1 MSSSG
6 ESRQDAERC
15 HVTYGDVID
24 KAVRK
29 NISICRRAG
38 QDGGL
43 SRVYV
48 SQSSLLHIVFTAA
61 ASAQQQQQQN
71 FIIHV
76 EGKSSKPK
84 KLETVLL
91 AHFILYSPFFP
102 SFRILSPILASTS
115 WS

>member
-1 MSSSG
+1 VFTADDAVTLMTSAG

-15 HVTYGDVID
+15 YVTYGDVID
-24 KAVRK
+24 KVARN

-48 SQSSLLHIVFTAA
+48 SQSNLLHIVFTAA
-61 ASAQQQQQQN
+61 ASDQQQQQQHN

-76 EGKSSKPK
+76 EGK
-84 KLETVLL
+84 E
-91 AHFILYSPFFP
+91 F
-102 SFRILSPILASTS
+102 
-115 WS
+115 

>member
-24 KAVRK
+24 KAARK

-43 SRVYV
+43 SRVYD
-48 SQSSLLHIVFTAA
+48 SQSNLLHIVFTAA
-61 ASAQQQQQQN
+61 ASAQQQQQQQHN

-76 EGKSSKPK
+76 EGKRCKPK
-84 KLETVLL
+84 KL
-91 AHFILYSPFFP
+91 
-102 SFRILSPILASTS
+102 
-115 WS
+115 